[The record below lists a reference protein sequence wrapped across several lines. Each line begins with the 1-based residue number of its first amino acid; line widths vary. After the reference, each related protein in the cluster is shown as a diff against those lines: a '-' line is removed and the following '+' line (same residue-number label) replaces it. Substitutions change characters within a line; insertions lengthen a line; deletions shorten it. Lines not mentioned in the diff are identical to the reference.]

1 MKKIRAHICIQMM
14 GNVFFNVQEMSAQL
28 VTYIVLS
35 IPLYHAF
42 KIFKFVNTSP
52 LQERAF
58 VLKNVK
64 LLKTFP
70 LDSSN
75 IMCPSI
81 IDICQKE

>member
-1 MKKIRAHICIQMM
+1 
-14 GNVFFNVQEMSAQL
+14 
-28 VTYIVLS
+28 
-35 IPLYHAF
+35 
-42 KIFKFVNTSP
+42 